1 MPERSVSG
9 EEGYGGVAKAL
20 HWLVVGLLMVQFA
33 IAWTMPDIRRGTQP
47 EGLIRL
53 HLSFG
58 VAIMLLAAL
67 RLLWRL
73 YRPVPLI
80 SDGLPWWQQRAAQV
94 THAAL
99 YALLFLVPI
108 LGWANASARGWKI
121 AVFGL
126 FEMPHVWPAGSAFG
140 RGELG
145 GIHVWSTYALLGL
158 VGLHVL
164 AALYHHLWLRD
175 RVLSRMLPYG

>member
-1 MPERSVSG
+1 MLRRRTAG
-9 EEGYGGVAKAL
+9 EPGYGSVAKAL
-20 HWLVVGLLMVQFA
+20 HWLIVALLVVQFA
-33 IAWTMPDIRRGTQP
+33 IAWTMPGINRKTVPGT
-47 EGLIRL
+47 LIDL

-58 VAIMLLAAL
+58 IAIALIAVL
-67 RLLWRL
+67 RLVWRL
-73 YRPVPLI
+73 YHPVPLI
-80 SDGLPWWQQRAAQV
+80 ADGVPWWQRRAAQLN
-94 THAAL
+94 HAAL
-99 YALLFLVPI
+99 YFLLLLVPM

-126 FEMPHVWPAGSAFG
+126 FRMPHIWPAGSVFG
-140 RGELG
+140 RATIGYV
-145 GIHVWSTYALLGL
+145 HVWGTYALLVV

>member
-1 MPERSVSG
+1 MLQRRVAREP
-9 EEGYGGVAKAL
+9 GYGGVAKGL
-20 HWLVVGLLMVQFA
+20 HWLIVGLLVAQFA
-33 IAWTMPDIRRGTQP
+33 VAWTMPAIRRGTQP
-47 EGLIRL
+47 EGLVGL

-58 VAIMLLAAL
+58 IAIMLLAAL

-73 YRPVPLI
+73 YRPVPLLA
-80 SDGLPWWQQRAAQV
+80 DGVPWWQHRAAQLS
-94 THAAL
+94 HAAL
-99 YALLFLVPI
+99 YALLFLLPI

-126 FEMPHVWPAGSAFG
+126 FDMPHIWPAGSAFG
-140 RGELG
+140 RAELG
-145 GIHVWSTYALLGL
+145 GIHVWGTYALLGL